1 MGVPGTTRKICK
13 IIDKKNHP
21 PLSDVPL
28 FLPESIR
35 LQGNIHT
42 RAVAEEGGKQ
52 RFKEQSK
59 VQNRIGYSLLDDRV
73 SASLGDDQIRPLYN
87 DNCHKISGLA
97 CVFQDFSIGESLQEN
112 GKIGIPF

>member
-1 MGVPGTTRKICK
+1 
-13 IIDKKNHP
+13 
-21 PLSDVPL
+21 LSPF

-112 GKIGIPF
+112 G